1 MEEAIAV
8 LEKRVEIDRALRD
21 GSVESDYDEF
31 CENEC
36 LAIEKVI
43 NGYRKVING
52 EDILKEAVK
61 ENLELKEYIRELE
74 ERVKVFD
81 KAVKCDKCD
90 CNICEAEK
98 IILNSIPKSKIKE
111 KIEEL
116 NKEEKGLRNSI
127 SAEEYAEYSDANI
140 SFDLMHI
147 EIQRSVLQELMED
160 SNETDSQ
167 F

>member
-1 MEEAIAV
+1 MGYSMEEAIAV

-52 EDILKEAVK
+52 EDILIEAVK

-98 IILNSIPKSKIKE
+98 IILNSIPKSRIKE

-116 NKEEKGLRNSI
+116 KECVECLGNDGMELTYKE
-127 SAEEYAEYSDANI
+127 SAEAQ
-140 SFDLMHI
+140 
-147 EIQRSVLQELMED
+147 IQVLQELMED
-160 SNETDSQ
+160 K
-167 F
+167 

>member
-36 LAIEKVI
+36 LAIEKLI
-43 NGYRKVING
+43 KGYRDG

-98 IILNSIPKSKIKE
+98 IILNSIPKSKIQE
-111 KIEEL
+111 KIEKLRKEPL
-116 NKEEKGLRNSI
+116 KIKQNDKYYFVTDAYNKI
-127 SAEEYAEYSDANI
+127 I
-140 SFDLMHI
+140 T
-147 EIQRSVLQELMED
+147 QVLQELMED